1 LGELK
6 IIVTLS
12 QDWCFSVEDSKDPEN
27 KVSWEEFAKCLSS
40 DVLKRIGHQ
49 LDIAWYMQGRPEH
62 DFQLKESEKKRL
74 LKIMGVH
81 KDDFGCFK
89 NWVLLANSKHAADVL

>member
-1 LGELK
+1 
-6 IIVTLS
+6 
-12 QDWCFSVEDSKDPEN
+12 
-27 KVSWEEFAKCLSS
+27 
-40 DVLKRIGHQ
+40 
-49 LDIAWYMQGRPEH
+49 MQGRPEH